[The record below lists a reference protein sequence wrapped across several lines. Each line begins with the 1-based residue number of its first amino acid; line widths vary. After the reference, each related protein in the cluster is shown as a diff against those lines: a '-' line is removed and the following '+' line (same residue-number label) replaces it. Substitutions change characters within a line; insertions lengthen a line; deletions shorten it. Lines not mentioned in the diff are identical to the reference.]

1 MYVNVGEGKGEG
13 RLGDSSSER
22 DKMYV
27 HVCVLEVWA
36 IKKKVDLGEF
46 LTDLHKLF
54 NIVKGLTKN
63 KKT

>member
-1 MYVNVGEGKGEG
+1 
-13 RLGDSSSER
+13 
-22 DKMYV
+22 MYV